1 MAPGPPYAHEPMDAS
16 PQNDLSRPDR
26 RGAFLLLFFCLLAV
40 GAGNTMLTSAVL
52 PPLTRELKLPDWT
65 AGAIFSLSAAVWVVT
80 APYWGAKS
88 NQWGRRRVAA
98 IGMLGF
104 AASMFFFALVSL
116 FALIGW
122 ISNWILIFVLL
133 LVARTLFGVF
143 GSATNPA
150 AQAYVADR
158 TSREERMDEIATLT
172 SGFTLG
178 QMAGPAAAAALIT
191 GGAILS
197 PTVGLLAPVVMITI
211 IATVIAWMVL
221 TRLPE
226 HRAPRVDAGLGPSSG
241 AKGLWK
247 QPTIFPFLLYAV
259 ALSLVTGVLSQTFP
273 YAIMDRMNAPGAA
286 SAQFTGPAMTM
297 GAMATLISQLVLI
310 PRLKLSVRSL
320 MVYGAI
326 MLALAS
332 LLMVWAQDFALFAF
346 SQILFGLGQGFSRP
360 GFSAGASLAAT
371 HEQQGDIA
379 GLVTAAN
386 GMGFVISPLFGLWMY
401 ENVSSEAPFIFC
413 TGLVILM
420 AFYAWFTT
428 PKDTSGKAIANDKP
442 PE

>member
-1 MAPGPPYAHEPMDAS
+1 MDAS
-16 PQNDLSRPDR
+16 PQNDMSRPDR

-104 AASMFFFALVSL
+104 AASMFFFALISL
-116 FALIGW
+116 FALLGW

-191 GGAILS
+191 AGAILS
-197 PTVGLLAPVVMITI
+197 PTVGLLAPVVVITV
-211 IATVIAWMVL
+211 IATIIAWMVL
-221 TRLPE
+221 ARLPE
-226 HRAPRVDAGLGPSSG
+226 TRAPRVDAGLGRSSG
-241 AKGLWK
+241 TKGLWK
-247 QPTIFPFLLYAV
+247 HPNIFPFLLYAV

-286 SAQFTGPAMTM
+286 SAQFTGPAMTL
-297 GAMATLISQLVLI
+297 GAMATLISQLVLV
-310 PRLKLSVRSL
+310 PRFKLPVRSL

-326 MLALAS
+326 MLAFAS
-332 LLMVWAQDFALFAF
+332 LFMVWAQDFALFAF
-346 SQILFGLGQGFSRP
+346 AMILFGFGQGFSRP

-371 HEQQGDIA
+371 HEQQGDVA

-401 ENVSSEAPFIFC
+401 ENVSSESPFIFC
-413 TGLVILM
+413 TGLVVLM
-420 AFYAWFTT
+420 AIYAWFVT
-428 PKDTSGKAIANDKP
+428 PKDGGGRNEAITDAAAKDKP
-442 PE
+442 PH

>member
-1 MAPGPPYAHEPMDAS
+1 MSRPGA
-16 PQNDLSRPDR
+16 SRPDR

-65 AGAIFSLSAAVWVVT
+65 AGAIFSLSAAVWVIT

-88 NQWGRRRVAA
+88 NAWGRRRVAA

-104 AASMFFFALVSL
+104 AASMFFFALVSFL
-116 FALIGW
+116 ALMGW
-122 ISNWILIFVLL
+122 ITNWILIFVLL

-197 PTVGLLAPVVMITI
+197 PAVGLLAPVVMITI
-211 IATVIAWMVL
+211 IATVIAWLVF

-226 HRAPRVDAGLGPSSG
+226 TRAPRADAGLGPVSG
-241 AKGLWK
+241 AKGLWRH
-247 QPTIFPFLLYAV
+247 PTIFPFLVYAV

-286 SAQFTGPAMTM
+286 SAQFTGPAMTL

-310 PRLKLSVRSL
+310 PRMKLSVRSL

-326 MLALAS
+326 MLAMAS
-332 LLMVWAQDFALFAF
+332 LFMVWAQDFALFAF
-346 SQILFGLGQGFSRP
+346 AMILFGFGQGFARP

-371 HEQQGDIA
+371 HEQQGDVA

-401 ENVSSEAPFIFC
+401 EYVSDQAPFIFC
-413 TGLVILM
+413 TGVVVLM
-420 AFYAWFTT
+420 AFYAWFTA
-428 PKDTSGKAIANDKP
+428 PRDHGGGRNDAVAGAVAKDKP
-442 PE
+442 PQ